1 MFGMNKPFSFQNSPN
16 KLSQGKESVNPNA
29 PGDDSDHGLLKS
41 AWILSG
47 MTLLSRLLG
56 MIRDIVCASFFGT
69 TWQWDAF
76 IYAFMLPNFFRRLVG
91 EGALSGV
98 FVPIY
103 TDLLNRKGVSEA
115 HRFANVV
122 LSFFGLSF
130 LILIFAVEVI
140 IFYLLKQSFL
150 SPRLLLILDLLRI
163 LFPYLALMSF
173 YSMSMGILNSHRKF
187 FGPSLGP
194 VLLNLL
200 WIAGVFFVGLQTTMS
215 VVVQLRWLAGFI
227 ILSGVLQ
234 VLCQFSFLKQVH
246 FRFMW
251 ILSKKQEGVGRAL
264 KLIFPVILGFAVMQ
278 INLLVDM
285 TLSFWVGPG
294 ANSSLW
300 YGNRLM
306 QFPLGVFAIA
316 LGTALLP
323 TIASQASQKKMPE
336 VSKSITFAL
345 RMVFFITIPCAIGL
359 MVLGRPI
366 IEILFE
372 RGAFDADST
381 NRTWAVLVCYSL
393 GLFAYAGQKI
403 LISGFHGIQNT
414 KTPMKIAAIALLAN
428 IVLNLI
434 LMKPMGEAG
443 LALATSLSGI
453 LQLVL
458 FYVFFDLKVVKLASK
473 EIFYSVLRTFLIA
486 SLMGLVS
493 IFCYQWIIQM
503 GDFATTLT
511 KALSLVVSIFIGAL
525 MYVILF
531 YISKGKELNETFLL
545 LKRRK
550 VS

>member
-1 MFGMNKPFSFQNSPN
+1 MNKPFPFQNSLN
-16 KLSQGKESVNPNA
+16 KVSQGGESVNPNGQ
-29 PGDDSDHGLLKS
+29 GDDSQHGLLKS

-103 TDLLNRKGVSEA
+103 TDLLNRKGVEEA

-130 LILIFAVEVI
+130 FILIFVVEVVL
-140 IFYLLKQSFL
+140 FYLLKQASL
-150 SPRLLLILDLLRI
+150 SPRILLILDLLRI

-194 VLLNLL
+194 VLLNVL
-200 WIAGVFFVGLQTTMS
+200 WIGGVFFVGLQSTMS
-215 VVVQLRWLAGFI
+215 VVMQLRWLAGFI

-246 FRFMW
+246 FRFSW
-251 ILSKKQEGVGRAL
+251 ILNKKQEGVGRAL
-264 KLIFPVILGFAVMQ
+264 KLLFPVILGFAVMQ

-323 TIASQASQKKMPE
+323 TIASQASQKKMAD
-336 VSKSITFAL
+336 VSQSIAFAL
-345 RMVFFITIPCAIGL
+345 RMVFFITIPCAVGL

-372 RGAFDADST
+372 RGAFNSEST
-381 NRTWAVLVCYSL
+381 NRTWAVLVCYSI

-414 KTPMKIAAIALLAN
+414 KTPMKIAVVALVAN
-428 IVLNLI
+428 VVFNLL

-453 LQLVL
+453 LQLIL
-458 FYVFFDLKVVKLASK
+458 FYIYFDLKVVKLSSK
-473 EIFYSVLRTFLIA
+473 IIFFSMVKTFLIA
-486 SLMGLVS
+486 MIMGVVS
-493 IFCYQWIIQM
+493 FVCYYYLSQL
-503 GDFATTLT
+503 GEVSTTLT
-511 KALSLVVSIFIGAL
+511 KACSLIVSIIAGTLVYIF
-525 MYVILF
+525 LF
-531 YISKGKELNETFLL
+531 YILKGQELSETLL
-545 LKRRK
+545 LVKRRK
-550 VS
+550 IV